1 MSVQAKI
8 CGLSTPETIDA
19 AIRGGA
25 SHVGFVFFP
34 PSPRNIGFERARE
47 LAIRIPDH
55 VRRVGIF
62 VDPCNAL
69 IDQALEAGQ
78 LDVLQLHKT
87 TPGRTAAIRQ
97 YARRETWGAIGIR
110 TARDLALAASYR
122 DAVDRLLYDAGQ
134 PEDAALPGGMG
145 TRFDWSLIT
154 GFDHPLPWGLAG
166 GLTAAN
172 VAEAVGITRAPL
184 VDTSSGVESA
194 PGIKDV
200 DKIAA
205 FLKAAAS
212 L

>member
-1 MSVQAKI
+1 MPVQTKI
-8 CGLSTPETIDA
+8 CGLTTPETIDA
-19 AIRGGA
+19 AIKGGA
-25 SHVGFVFFP
+25 SHIGFNFFP
-34 PSPRNIGFERARE
+34 PSPRSIGFARARE
-47 LAIRIPDH
+47 LAVRVPDH
-55 VRRVGIF
+55 VRRVGVF

-78 LDVLQLHKT
+78 LDVIQVHKT
-87 TPGRTAAIRQ
+87 SPGRAAAIRLH
-97 YARRETWGAIGIR
+97 ARRETWSALGIR
-110 TARDLALAASYR
+110 TAHDLKAAFSYQ
-122 DAVDRLLYDAGQ
+122 DAVDFLLYDAAQ
-134 PEDAALPGGMG
+134 PDDAALPGGMG
-145 TRFDWSLIT
+145 IRFDWSLLR

-172 VAEAVGITRAPL
+172 VGEAVGATGAPL

-205 FLKAAAS
+205 FLKATAS